1 VFPEIA
7 DKAKC
12 LPMALVELYRYGVR
26 RAAISSFAP
35 LPIAN
40 YSSVAIAQSNVECA
54 WLTGGKAAMEVTDVA
69 ADCANGPI
77 DNHAISDRELLNRFR
92 QGDREAAAQLYQR
105 YADRLRALTRRKSST
120 ALACRLDPDDI
131 VQSVFRNFFHA
142 ARDGGYE
149 VPPGED
155 LWKLLLVIA
164 LNKIRARGTFHRAA
178 KRDVRRTRRIEGL
191 DPYTLAKENPHG
203 QAGQTLLRLVAEEA
217 LGRLPS
223 LQRTIVKL
231 RVEGY
236 QVHEIAKLTGRSL
249 RTVERTLQNC
259 RKHLAQFLHDHEPA
273 APPDACTVG

>member
-1 VFPEIA
+1 
-7 DKAKC
+7 
-12 LPMALVELYRYGVR
+12 
-26 RAAISSFAP
+26 
-35 LPIAN
+35 
-40 YSSVAIAQSNVECA
+40 
-54 WLTGGKAAMEVTDVA
+54 MEFTDVA
-69 ADCANGPI
+69 NDFAVESLDAL
-77 DNHAISDRELLNRFR
+77 AASDRDLLNRF
-92 QGDREAAAQLYQR
+92 QHGDRDAASLLYER
-105 YADRLRALTRRKSST
+105 YAERLRALTRRKSST

-142 ARDGGYE
+142 AREGGYD

-178 KRDVRRTRRIEGL
+178 KRDVRRTRRIDGL

-203 QAGQTLLRLVAEEA
+203 QAALTFLRLVAEEA
-217 LGRLPS
+217 LEQMPP
-223 LQRTIVKL
+223 LQRKIVEL

-259 RKHLAQFLHDHEPA
+259 RKHLSNFLHDHEPA
-273 APPDACTVG
+273 PAQDRVSVD

>member
-1 VFPEIA
+1 
-7 DKAKC
+7 
-12 LPMALVELYRYGVR
+12 
-26 RAAISSFAP
+26 
-35 LPIAN
+35 
-40 YSSVAIAQSNVECA
+40 
-54 WLTGGKAAMEVTDVA
+54 MEFGA
-69 ADCANGPI
+69 
-77 DNHAISDRELLNRFR
+77 SDRELLNRF
-92 QGDREAAAQLYQR
+92 QHGDRDAASLLYER
-105 YADRLRALTRRKSST
+105 YAGRLRALTRRKSSS

-142 ARDGGYE
+142 AREGGYE

-191 DPYTLAKENPHG
+191 DPYMLAKENPHG
-203 QAGQTLLRLVAEEA
+203 HAALNFLRLVAEEA
-217 LGRLPS
+217 LEQMPQ
-223 LQRTIVKL
+223 LQRKIVEL

-259 RKHLAQFLHDHEPA
+259 RKHLSNFLHDHEPTA
-273 APPDACTVG
+273 AQERIPVD